1 MNAYEKSIALGLT
14 GTDQAI
20 VDKLKSLS
28 TSNINASKVRLW
40 MSDKGLLTYD
50 GDGWFGSLETKLPEL
65 TSELQAGIR
74 DLKARVLSGHPIRTA
89 EIEHA
94 PKVLLIITGI
104 AVAMPEV
111 AGLVSEFYALDGGR
125 PYLTT
130 TPEQFA
136 AQRTAAQAQ
145 EELTLIDQAYATVS
159 NETIQPALSDANRT
173 KASIAA
179 ALRTAATAMSA
190 AANALEV

>member
-1 MNAYEKSIALGLT
+1 MNAFEKAQQLGMT
-14 GTDQAI
+14 GTDQNI
-20 VDKLKSLS
+20 VDRLKALS
-28 TSNINASKVRLW
+28 TSNIDASKVRLW
-40 MSDKGLLTYD
+40 LSDKGLLTYD
-50 GDGWFGSLETKLPEL
+50 GTSWFGSLETKLPEL
-65 TSELQAGIR
+65 TTELQAGIR

-111 AGLVSEFYALDGGR
+111 AGLVAEFYALDGGR

-130 TPEQFA
+130 TVEQFA
-136 AQRTAAQAQ
+136 AQRSAAQAAAA
-145 EELTLIDQAYATVS
+145 LAVIDQAYATAQ
-159 NETIQPALSDANRT
+159 NEIVATELSSPTRT

-179 ALRTAATAMSA
+179 KLRQA
-190 AANALEV
+190 AAALEA